1 MKSKGGPT
9 FFEVLRTTF
18 NEQKSSTS
26 IQPAVQT
33 ETPPPPQA
41 VPVIVDPAV
50 EEIEPPP
57 APPAPQVVTPPL
69 PPVVV
74 QAPQPAPEPIKLVE
88 KAAPAAPVAE
98 QKFDPDTRFIKVTQ
112 TSALFAALIAVMAL
126 LGSFLLGMKVGK
138 GMAALPAGGQ
148 QVKMPYAIK
157 AAEWPFKDAA
167 EQKEMQR
174 SAEYFRAEFEKLG
187 VKDARVLAL
196 PTKYVLLV
204 GKFADPAEARKILDD
219 VRRYRYSTPSGYKE
233 IFKTAELVKTE

>member
-1 MKSKGGPT
+1 MKGKGGPT

-18 NEQKSSTS
+18 NEQKTSTS
-26 IQPAVQT
+26 VQPAVQT
-33 ETPPPPQA
+33 ETPPPQPVQ
-41 VPVIVDPAV
+41 VIVDPAV

-57 APPAPQVVTPPL
+57 APPAPQVVTPP
-69 PPVVV
+69 
-74 QAPQPAPEPIKLVE
+74 PQPASEPIKLVE
-88 KAAPAAPVAE
+88 EPPTAAPVAE

-126 LGSFLLGMKVGK
+126 LGSFVLGMKVGK
-138 GMAALPAGGQ
+138 GMAAIPATPQ
-148 QVKMPYAIK
+148 QVKSPYSIK

-174 SAEYFRAEFEKLG
+174 SAEYFKSEFEKLG
-187 VKDARVLAL
+187 VRDVRVLAL

-233 IFKTAELVKTE
+233 IFKTAELVRTE